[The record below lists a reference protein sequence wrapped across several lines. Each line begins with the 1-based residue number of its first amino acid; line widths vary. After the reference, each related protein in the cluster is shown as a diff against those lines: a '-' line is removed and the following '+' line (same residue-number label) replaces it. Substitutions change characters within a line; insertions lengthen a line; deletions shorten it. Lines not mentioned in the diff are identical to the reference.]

1 MQAVRIIRDEHQS
14 LAAVLHALSYIVR
27 ELRDHKVAPDFRLLG
42 AIVYYLDAFPE
53 RFHHPKEDAW
63 LFRLLEARHPE
74 SGPLLDRLRSEHR
87 AGALKLRQLEQALL
101 RYQQGG
107 EHEFDAFA
115 VVADAYVAFERS
127 HIRCEEAEAIP
138 LAVTH
143 LTTADW
149 NVIDAAFLDHADP
162 LLGEGPREGYADL
175 FRRIVNLAPPPI
187 GVGPVPA

>member
-27 ELRDHKVAPDFRLLG
+27 ELRDHKAAPDFRLLG

-74 SGPLLDRLRSEHR
+74 AGALLDRLRSEHR
-87 AGALKLRQLEQALL
+87 TGALKLRQMEQALL

-107 EHEFDAFA
+107 EHDGRGGPAE
-115 VVADAYVAFERS
+115 
-127 HIRCEEAEAIP
+127 HIEKSCR
-138 LAVTH
+138 
-143 LTTADW
+143 
-149 NVIDAAFLDHADP
+149 
-162 LLGEGPREGYADL
+162 G
-175 FRRIVNLAPPPI
+175 
-187 GVGPVPA
+187 GVC

>member
-27 ELRDHKVAPDFRLLG
+27 ELRDHKAAPDFRLLG

-74 SGPLLDRLRSEHR
+74 AGALLDRLRSEHR
-87 AGALKLRQLEQALL
+87 TGALKLRQMEQALL

-107 EHEFDAFA
+107 EHEFGAFAATADAFIS
-115 VVADAYVAFERS
+115 FERS
-127 HIRCEEAEAIP
+127 HIRNEEAQVIP
-138 LAVTH
+138 LAMTH

-149 NVIDAAFLDHADP
+149 IAIDSAFLDHADP
-162 LLGEGPREGYADL
+162 LLGEGPREEYQEL

-187 GVGPVPA
+187 GVGPAHV